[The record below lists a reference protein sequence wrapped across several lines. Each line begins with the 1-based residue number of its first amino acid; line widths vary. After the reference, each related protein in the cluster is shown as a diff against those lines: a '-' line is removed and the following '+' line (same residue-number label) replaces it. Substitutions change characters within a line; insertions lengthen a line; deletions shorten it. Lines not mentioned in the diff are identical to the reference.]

1 MSANSLLLWMSARRE
16 GTWQQFRAAVE
27 ELHLPETEIGS
38 ETEER
43 EGRGGRNELPLY
55 HELRFNLQRLGHAEF
70 FSGAG
75 EMDWRV
81 TPPCLAI
88 SQQPQGSLGVVTGA
102 RSRNLFGRLSS
113 AAGKILEVA
122 KTDAC
127 PDFLR
132 IHAKNP
138 GDLELIGRETG
149 LAVQRDAPAMIL
161 MNLPPVD
168 EPAVRR
174 PDELPIGSDWRIE
187 QFSVPDLGWRPAVRA
202 DAEEARWG
210 VFRFSWRYRW
220 HVFLCTNG
228 SVFAVPGQVGK
239 YLALRHTRRKKIL
252 RYDPGVLRLTVP
264 LSCRPPFLVERALI
278 LCSGSLPSLE
288 AGAKGKALLHYTNV
302 PGDIAGLVAALLRQ
316 G

>member
-1 MSANSLLLWMSARRE
+1 MSANSLLFWMSARRE

-55 HELRFNLQRLGHAEF
+55 HEIRFNLQRLGHAEF

-102 RSRNLFGRLSS
+102 RSRNLLGRLSS
-113 AAGKILEVA
+113 AAGKILEA
-122 KTDAC
+122 ADADAC

-132 IHAKNP
+132 LHAKNP

-168 EPAVRR
+168 DPAVRR
-174 PDELPIGSDWRIE
+174 PAELPIGSDWRIE
-187 QFSVPDLGWRPAVRA
+187 QFSVPDFGWRPAVRA
-202 DAEEARWG
+202 DAERARWG

-220 HVFLCTNG
+220 QVYLCTNG
-228 SVFAVPGQVGK
+228 SVFGVPGQVGK
-239 YLALRHTRRKKIL
+239 YLALRHARRKKVL
-252 RYDPGVLRLTVP
+252 RYDPGALRLTVP
-264 LSCRPPFLVERALI
+264 LSCRPPFLIERALI
-278 LCSGSLPSLE
+278 LCSGSLPSGE
-288 AGAKGKALLHYTNV
+288 VGAKGKSLLNYANV